1 MAEEFNIQFQI
12 SLSGRSDGTLEAMY
26 IRLRK
31 GTVARTEEKEDDVL
45 LCDYDRRGNLL
56 GIEILAP
63 VTLNKLARLVSQPV
77 RQPFRRFVTRTA
89 CLGEYLGIGT

>member
-1 MAEEFNIQFQI
+1 MAGELNIQFQI

-31 GTVARTEEKEDDVL
+31 GAVARTEEIEEDVL
-45 LCDYDRRGNLL
+45 LCDFDRRGNLL

-63 VTLNKLARLVSQPV
+63 VKLRDLTRLVARPV
-77 RQPFRRFVTRTA
+77 RTPFRRFVGSVA
-89 CLGEYLGIGT
+89 PGELVEA